1 MPVDSTHICILA
13 SYTLFNNMRPICGG
27 ALLYRLVVCSIC
39 ADDDFSSSPSPLTA
53 PGFEGSGGG
62 DVDEAIVDNL
72 PATSRLLVIH
82 QEKWQ
87 QQLLQQFG
95 EMALIDATY
104 RTTCYDLALFFLV
117 VPTNVGYTVV
127 AGITIVY
134 IT

>member
-1 MPVDSTHICILA
+1 MPVDSTCTHICILA

-27 ALLYRLVVCSIC
+27 TLLYRLVVCSIC
-39 ADDDFSSSPSPLTA
+39 ADDDFSSSPSPPTA

-95 EMALIDATY
+95 EMALIYATCQNY
-104 RTTCYDLALFFLV
+104 LLQPSPIFPCC
-117 VPTNVGYTVV
+117 TN
-127 AGITIVY
+127 
-134 IT
+134 